1 MATALPMPELAP
13 VTRAFCPFNNLMVE
27 QAGMVGSGNV
37 SWTNL
42 ASKVG
47 SMVGWV
53 GRQRRQT
60 TQEAQAAEFISQKRK
75 IFVVPSAAR
84 NLRLKLRQAERA
96 GRSTAP
102 LNLIGKRPASSGCL
116 FHDAWLFVAYFVLK
130 NLAREN
136 E

>member
-1 MATALPMPELAP
+1 
-13 VTRAFCPFNNLMVE
+13 
-27 QAGMVGSGNV
+27 
-37 SWTNL
+37 
-42 ASKVG
+42 
-47 SMVGWV
+47 MVGWV